1 MKSIKINISQI
12 LVGSLMAIS
21 CCSISA
27 CTSFLSVDD
36 YFENTTQLDSV
47 FKRRDLVEQYIRGA
61 AGYLPNEGNLWTSS
75 PTPFQGAS
83 DENFTSWNDDRH
95 AGIKFLLDEITPF
108 NNYFN
113 NYTNYY
119 QGIRRANLV
128 LQRINEV
135 PDISDVDRR
144 DFMGR
149 CYFLRGY
156 YSYMLLLQYGPFPI
170 VPEAPFAVDAGT
182 EEMSIERN
190 TYDECV
196 DYISENME
204 KANEFLL
211 DRREASADMN
221 VPDKGAALATMSRV
235 LLYAASPWYNGN
247 HFYADWTR
255 KDGKHFINQNPDNSK
270 WGKAAVAAKRV
281 MDLNRYKLY
290 IAVKEKDTAPLPT
303 VTEDPNF
310 NTRDFPNGAAN
321 VDSYRSFSYV
331 FNGEVPRLLN
341 DEIIY
346 SCQPAVGGDSPMWIA
361 APTYLGGGNGLNL
374 TQDAVDAFYMVDG
387 KDINASSTKYP
398 YPSSS
403 IAGDAIGGS
412 DLVFSGFTLKNQT
425 AKMYHNRE
433 MRFYATVGFCHSFWP
448 GTSYT
453 GSDASLKNQEVTY
466 YADGSAQPA
475 QNFPEDYNRT
485 GYTSKKY
492 IHSED
497 NLKATVRTKAYPIF
511 RYAEILLNYAEAL
524 NELNGSYTS
533 TTTGITVTRNEQEIL
548 AAFNQIR
555 YRAGLPG
562 LVSLPDQ
569 ATMRQL
575 IKRERQIEFMS
586 EGKRYLDLRRWG
598 QDAMDAYNRPVRG
611 MNVKARKAA
620 RKDFYTVTVLTDKLT
635 RRSFAH
641 KHYFYP
647 IPRTALDRNSK
658 LTQNPGW

>member
-290 IAVKEKDTAPLPT
+290 IAVKRKIQH
-303 VTEDPNF
+303 
-310 NTRDFPNGAAN
+310 R
-321 VDSYRSFSYV
+321 
-331 FNGEVPRLLN
+331 
-341 DEIIY
+341 
-346 SCQPAVGGDSPMWIA
+346 CQ
-361 APTYLGGGNGLNL
+361 
-374 TQDAVDAFYMVDG
+374 Q
-387 KDINASSTKYP
+387 
-398 YPSSS
+398 
-403 IAGDAIGGS
+403 
-412 DLVFSGFTLKNQT
+412 
-425 AKMYHNRE
+425 
-433 MRFYATVGFCHSFWP
+433 
-448 GTSYT
+448 
-453 GSDASLKNQEVTY
+453 
-466 YADGSAQPA
+466 
-475 QNFPEDYNRT
+475 
-485 GYTSKKY
+485 
-492 IHSED
+492 
-497 NLKATVRTKAYPIF
+497 
-511 RYAEILLNYAEAL
+511 
-524 NELNGSYTS
+524 
-533 TTTGITVTRNEQEIL
+533 
-548 AAFNQIR
+548 
-555 YRAGLPG
+555 
-562 LVSLPDQ
+562 
-569 ATMRQL
+569 
-575 IKRERQIEFMS
+575 
-586 EGKRYLDLRRWG
+586 
-598 QDAMDAYNRPVRG
+598 
-611 MNVKARKAA
+611 
-620 RKDFYTVTVLTDKLT
+620 
-635 RRSFAH
+635 
-641 KHYFYP
+641 
-647 IPRTALDRNSK
+647 
-658 LTQNPGW
+658 